1 MNTLC
6 WTDSVIPCLVETEK
20 AMGMAV
26 AQSRVCSCR
35 VAKTLAAAAACLAPA
50 TVSAVPSFAR
60 QTGLE
65 CVACHVSW
73 PELTATGRQFKL
85 GGYTLGQ
92 APTLSERPLVS
103 FAKDGPP
110 PKIPLAA
117 FLQASLTH
125 TARTNSP
132 GTDANSFT
140 KQDALAL
147 QQASVFLAGRMN
159 DHAGGFIQWSY
170 DGLAHH
176 SAVDNVDLR
185 VVNRH
190 KSSRLDVM
198 YGLSLN
204 NSPTVS
210 DVFNTAPVW
219 GFPFAGSSVAAAPA
233 ASTLIQGGLAQQVA
247 GLTAYSVW
255 NRAVYIEV
263 GAYRTADGALSALR
277 AGIDR
282 ETAAVLRGTAPY
294 WRVALQREW
303 GDGRHSAM
311 VGAYGLT
318 TNKFP
323 DPTHPSGPTDRFRDA
338 AIDAQYQYLTDTHR
352 FSAQLN
358 VIDERQRLDGSFA
371 AGASSNPGDR
381 LRSMNGKVTYYYK
394 LRYGLSLG
402 YQRTTGDVDA
412 GLYSTGAAVT
422 GSRNGSPNSSAYI
435 LELNWLPWRD
445 RRFSLQYTGY
455 QKFNGASTDYD
466 GFGRNARDNDTL
478 FLLAWFA
485 F

>member
-1 MNTLC
+1 MSRAIA
-6 WTDSVIPCLVETEK
+6 DSLVW
-20 AMGMAV
+20 
-26 AQSRVCSCR
+26 SRR
-35 VAKTLAAAAACLAPA
+35 LAIALAAAAACSAPA
-50 TVSAVPSFAR
+50 MVSAVPSFAR

-73 PELTATGRQFKL
+73 PELTSTGRQFKL

-92 APTLSERPLVS
+92 APMLGERPLVS
-103 FAKDGPP
+103 FAKEGPP

-125 TARTNSP
+125 TTRTNSP
-132 GTDANSFT
+132 GTDSSSFS
-140 KQDALAL
+140 KLDELAL
-147 QQASVFLAGRMN
+147 QQASLFLAGRMN

-170 DGLAHH
+170 DGVAHH

-190 KSSRLDVM
+190 KSERLDVM

-204 NSPTVS
+204 NNPTVS
-210 DVFNTAPVW
+210 DVFNTTPVW
-219 GFPFAGSSVAAAPA
+219 GFPFASSSVATTPA
-233 ASTLIQGGLAQQVA
+233 ATTLIQGGLAQQVA
-247 GLTAYSVW
+247 GLTAYSLW
-255 NRAVYIEV
+255 NKTMYVEL
-263 GAYRTADGALSALR
+263 GGYRTANGALSALR

-282 ETAAVLRGTAPY
+282 DSAAVLRGTAPY
-294 WRVALQREW
+294 WRVALQHEW

-311 VGAYGLT
+311 IGAYGLT

-323 DPTHPSGPTDRFRDA
+323 DPSHPSGPADRFRDA
-338 AIDAQYQYLTDTHR
+338 AIDAQYQYITDTHR

-358 VIDERQRLDGSFA
+358 YIDERQRLDGSFA
-371 AGASSNPGDR
+371 AGGSSNPSDR
-381 LRSMNGKVTYYYK
+381 LRSLNSKLTYYYK
-394 LRYGLSLG
+394 LKYGLSLG
-402 YQRTTGDVDA
+402 YQRSTGDSDA
-412 GLYSTGAAVT
+412 GLYATGAAVT

-466 GFGRNARDNDTL
+466 GFGRNARDNNTL